1 MTVRLVRIGNSRGIR
16 LPHEL
21 LRLYRLQEGDE
32 LDIEERREGLLV
44 RVRNSAAGRSSWE
57 AAYRE
62 RSVEAAEQEEWSA
75 WDRISGDDAAD

>member
-21 LRLYRLQEGDE
+21 LRLYRLREGAE
-32 LDIEERREGLLV
+32 LEIEKRREGLFV
-44 RVRNSAAGRSSWE
+44 RVRNPAAGCSSWE

-62 RSVEAAEQEEWSA
+62 CSAEAAEQAEWSA
-75 WDRISGDDAAD
+75 WDAISGDGVED

>member
-21 LRLYRLQEGDE
+21 LRLYGLREGAE

-44 RVRNSAAGRSSWE
+44 RIRNPVAGRSSWE

-62 RSVEAAEQEEWSA
+62 QAAEAAEREEWSA
-75 WDRISGDDAAD
+75 WDTISGDDIED